1 MQNIYKII
9 ADMLLGDL
17 YQKKSQGRNISKKK
31 FDMMIE
37 SYKLDHEDKINKNS
51 QINKERKAILK
62 DLYNKTADN
71 VRDYCLESLRDKGT
85 LIE

>member
-1 MQNIYKII
+1 MQNIYKTI

-17 YQKKSQGRNISKKK
+17 YQKKSQGKNISKKEFNLMIQGYKIDHDIRINNNK
-31 FDMMIE
+31 F
-37 SYKLDHEDKINKNS
+37 
-51 QINKERKAILK
+51 INKERKVILK
-62 DLYNKTADN
+62 ELYNKTADN

>member
-71 VRDYCLESLRDKGT
+71 VRDYCLESLRDKGR